1 MAELN
6 NILLNYK
13 QAERDTKW
21 IGFSQEINLD
31 FVYTLSGYKRSL
43 ISNHRSIL

>member
-6 NILLNYK
+6 IILLNYK

-31 FVYTLSGYKRSL
+31 FVYTLSGESRGIKGVSE
-43 ISNHRSIL
+43 